1 LSPAARSATSTSPAR
16 GRAVANTNPFDPAA
30 TASSG
35 DVWAETVNPNATYT
49 PITLTAGQTGTI
61 MLTFIPSATKG
72 TVVRGFIGVDTF
84 SRYTVAGDELVNIP
98 YACTV
103 G

>member
-1 LSPAARSATSTSPAR
+1 M
-16 GRAVANTNPFDPAA
+16 VANTNPFDPAG

-49 PITLTAGQTGTI
+49 
-61 MLTFIPSATKG
+61 
-72 TVVRGFIGVDTF
+72 
-84 SRYTVAGDELVNIP
+84 VAGDELVNIP
-98 YACTV
+98 CACTV

>member
-1 LSPAARSATSTSPAR
+1 
-16 GRAVANTNPFDPAA
+16 
-30 TASSG
+30 
-35 DVWAETVNPNATYT
+35 VNPNATYT

-84 SRYTVAGDELVNIP
+84 NSYTVAGDELVNIP
-98 YACTV
+98 YTCTV

>member
-1 LSPAARSATSTSPAR
+1 M
-16 GRAVANTNPFDPAA
+16 

-49 PITLTAGQTGTI
+49 PITLTAGQTGAI
-61 MLTFIPSATKG
+61 MLTIIPSATKG
-72 TVVRGFIGVDTF
+72 TVVRGFTGVGTF
-84 SRYTVAGDELVNIP
+84 DSRTVAGDELVNIP
-98 YACTV
+98 YTYTV